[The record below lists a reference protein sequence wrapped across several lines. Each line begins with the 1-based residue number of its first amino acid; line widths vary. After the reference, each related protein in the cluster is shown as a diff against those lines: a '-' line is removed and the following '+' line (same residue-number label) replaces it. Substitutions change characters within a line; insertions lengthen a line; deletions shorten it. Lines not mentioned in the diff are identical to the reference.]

1 MWVYIIMIIVK
12 QAGQLVGTICAKN
25 FNIAIFSDT
34 INMINV
40 RHCMM
45 VSLIE
50 LYPFIPLLVTLIVF
64 QGHSSVKQFLGNI
77 FVCIW
82 LSWNFV
88 QILILSSRSW
98 IITIFYFC
106 TCSWEMMDMF
116 PHLEKQLQKNFAF
129 FLDTVKAR
137 SSKLFVIMTLLGV
150 YISIVDS
157 MSMTLCQGHRCVRN
171 INCKLSFLDS
181 F

>member
-1 MWVYIIMIIVK
+1 MIIVK

-77 FVCIW
+77 FVCI
-82 LSWNFV
+82 
-88 QILILSSRSW
+88 
-98 IITIFYFC
+98 
-106 TCSWEMMDMF
+106 
-116 PHLEKQLQKNFAF
+116 
-129 FLDTVKAR
+129 
-137 SSKLFVIMTLLGV
+137 
-150 YISIVDS
+150 
-157 MSMTLCQGHRCVRN
+157 
-171 INCKLSFLDS
+171 
-181 F
+181 